1 MFHCVCH
8 SINLYNYSLFLHL
21 IFVTFS
27 LMKVTSLKKFS
38 TLLTETEPYVLMFC
52 SHWIGNDLVFS
63 SNPRKG
69 ENRHCWVCPVPWDS
83 RTVVALSVLT
93 IASYLHTGKL
103 LRYFLRWLVLMLGFY
118 ESEWTYFRPACF
130 AYYPWLFIY
139 LVLFYFI
146 TCFWLYELT
155 IGALYMER
163 FNHVSPTST
172 CSMMIGCLWKVRSY
186 LEQEK
191 QSIPGIY
198 KKLTLPF

>member
-118 ESEWTYFRPACF
+118 ESEWTYFSPACF

>member
-1 MFHCVCH
+1 
-8 SINLYNYSLFLHL
+8 
-21 IFVTFS
+21 
-27 LMKVTSLKKFS
+27 
-38 TLLTETEPYVLMFC
+38 MFC

-103 LRYFLRWLVLMLGFY
+103 LRYFLRWLVLMLGFFINQNKLI
-118 ESEWTYFRPACF
+118 FRPACF

-139 LVLFYFI
+139 LVFFFFFFFSYFI

-155 IGALYMER
+155 VGALYMER

-186 LEQEK
+186 LDQQK
-191 QSIPGIY
+191 AKHTRHLQRINASSLNLFSP
-198 KKLTLPF
+198 KLC

>member
-1 MFHCVCH
+1 
-8 SINLYNYSLFLHL
+8 
-21 IFVTFS
+21 
-27 LMKVTSLKKFS
+27 
-38 TLLTETEPYVLMFC
+38 MFC

-139 LVLFYFI
+139 LVFFYFI
-146 TCFWLYELT
+146 TCLWLYELT
-155 IGALYMER
+155 VGALYMER

-172 CSMMIGCLWKVRSY
+172 CSMMIGCHWKVRSY

-191 QSIPGIY
+191 QSIPGFY
-198 KKLTLPF
+198 KELTLPFQIDLSSKFVPRNCFFFHPP

>member
-1 MFHCVCH
+1 MVIHCHFTVPDIFLFTQKCFILSVTVLTPIQYH
-8 SINLYNYSLFLHL
+8 SLFWLL

-27 LMKVTSLKKFS
+27 FMKVTISYKKTFS
-38 TLLTETEPYVLMFC
+38 ILLTEPEPYVLMFC

-118 ESEWTYFRPACF
+118 ES
-130 AYYPWLFIY
+130 
-139 LVLFYFI
+139 
-146 TCFWLYELT
+146 
-155 IGALYMER
+155 
-163 FNHVSPTST
+163 
-172 CSMMIGCLWKVRSY
+172 
-186 LEQEK
+186 
-191 QSIPGIY
+191 
-198 KKLTLPF
+198 KLKF

>member
-1 MFHCVCH
+1 MLTIILLQWLFTVISLYQIFILYTEMFYFVCH
-8 SINLYNYSLFLHL
+8 SINPIQYRSLFWHL

-27 LMKVTSLKKFS
+27 FMKVTISYKKKFS
-38 TLLTETEPYVLMFC
+38 ILLTETEPYVLMFC

-118 ESEWTYFRPACF
+118 ES
-130 AYYPWLFIY
+130 
-139 LVLFYFI
+139 
-146 TCFWLYELT
+146 
-155 IGALYMER
+155 
-163 FNHVSPTST
+163 
-172 CSMMIGCLWKVRSY
+172 
-186 LEQEK
+186 
-191 QSIPGIY
+191 
-198 KKLTLPF
+198 KLKF